1 MQRYFVK
8 GIVSEATHSLDFS
21 KEQVHQLKKVMRV
34 RVGER
39 FEVVDDKSQLAI
51 VEVTELE
58 PFEVKVAE
66 LLEQKVELP
75 VAVTIAV
82 GLSKGDK
89 IDWIVQKATELGVSE
104 IIPLSM
110 TRNVVKWTGDKSTK
124 KIERL
129 QKIAEEASE
138 QSHRLKVPRVT
149 NVMTLKELT
158 SYTSFFEQKLIA
170 YEESAKFG
178 ESLQLVKSLQSLKEN
193 GRIIFVFGPEGGIE
207 EQEVELLEK
216 SGYLPCSLGPR
227 ILRAETAPLYAL
239 SAVSYQ
245 CELL

>member
-8 GIVSEATHSLDFS
+8 GIVSEATHSLEFS

-34 RVGER
+34 RVGEQ
-39 FEVVDDKSQLAI
+39 FEVVDDNSQLAI
-51 VEVTELE
+51 VEVTTLE
-58 PFEVKVAE
+58 PFEVKAVE

-89 IDWIVQKATELGVSE
+89 LDWIVQKATELGVSE

-110 TRNVVKWTGDKSTK
+110 TRNVVKWTGDKSSK

-149 NVMTLKELT
+149 NVMTLKELA
-158 SYTSFFEQKLIA
+158 SYIA
-170 YEESAKFG
+170 
-178 ESLQLVKSLQSLKEN
+178 L
-193 GRIIFVFGPEGGIE
+193 
-207 EQEVELLEK
+207 
-216 SGYLPCSLGPR
+216 
-227 ILRAETAPLYAL
+227 
-239 SAVSYQ
+239 
-245 CELL
+245 

>member
-8 GIVSEATHSLDFS
+8 GNVSETTHSLVFS
-21 KEQVHQLKKVMRV
+21 KDQVHQLKKVMRV
-34 RVGER
+34 RAGEQ
-39 FEVVDDKSQLAI
+39 FEVVDDSSQLAI
-51 VEVTELE
+51 VEVTELD
-58 PFEVKVAE
+58 PFEVKVVE

-75 VAVTIAV
+75 VSVTIAV

-89 IDWIVQKATELGVSE
+89 LDFIVQKATELGVSE
-104 IIPLSM
+104 IIPLSL
-110 TRNVVKWTGDKSTK
+110 TRNVVKWTGDKADK

-138 QSHRLKVPRVT
+138 QSHRLKVPCVT
-149 NVMTLKELT
+149 SVMTLKELAN
-158 SYTSFFEQKLIA
+158 YTSDFEQKLIA
-170 YEESAKFG
+170 YEESAKVG
-178 ESLQLVKSLQSLKEN
+178 ESLQLVKSLQSLQEN
-193 GRIIFVFGPEGGIE
+193 ECVIFVFGPEGGIE
-207 EQEVELLEK
+207 EQEVELLEE

-239 SAVSYQ
+239 AAVSYQ

>member
-8 GIVSEATHSLDFS
+8 GNVSETTHSLVFS
-21 KEQVHQLKKVMRV
+21 KDQVHQLKKVMRV
-34 RVGER
+34 RAGEQ
-39 FEVVDDKSQLAI
+39 FEVVDDSSQLAI
-51 VEVTELE
+51 VEVSELD
-58 PFEVKVAE
+58 PFEVKVVE

-75 VAVTIAV
+75 VSVTIAV

-89 IDWIVQKATELGVSE
+89 LDWIIQKATELGVSE
-104 IIPLSM
+104 IIPLSL
-110 TRNVVKWTGDKSTK
+110 TRNVVKWTGDKADK

-138 QSHRLKVPRVT
+138 QSHRLKVPRVAR
-149 NVMTLKELT
+149 VMTLKELAN
-158 SYTSFFEQKLIA
+158 YTSDFEQKLIA
-170 YEESAKFG
+170 YEESAKVG
-178 ESLQLVKSLQSLKEN
+178 ESLQLVKSLQSLQEN
-193 GRIIFVFGPEGGIE
+193 DRVIFVFGPEGGIE
-207 EQEVELLEK
+207 EQEVELLEE

-239 SAVSYQ
+239 AAVSYQ